1 MTEEAG
7 STHQVALLMALN
19 SCFDLVP
26 HALTLYYARDQREKS
41 VFREWCAIVKDLPA
55 PDQLFPKLS
64 RTVVSLSLIDEA
76 TTISETVS
84 IVSDLLGSLFHT
96 PSLAIGLRCD
106 EAGTYLIAGE
116 HGFAKK
122 PEAVP
127 EAAISLIIDPQK
139 VKRAVR
145 LDKQTRGVFGAI
157 KADTI
162 ATFPITSAGVLL
174 GFVSFFD
181 CQLQLC
187 DLQLVGLI
195 TIRLAAK
202 LRLLKKAQEQE
213 KLSELSKRLMS
224 HANTLLSSQSKEDLY
239 GIVLEI
245 AADLLSACQGSIMLI
260 DKNGEDMHVVQTK
273 GMSKEIARYLRM
285 QVGRGIAG
293 KVAKSGAPLL
303 VDDVEKDPDLAMRNR
318 PRFKSK
324 SLISIPLKLNEKVL
338 GVLNLSDKANLTRF
352 DQADLKLL
360 TSFST
365 LASLVIERWLI
376 TEETFRFEQLS
387 LIDPLTG
394 IYNRRFLD
402 ARLEE
407 ELNRSLRQG
416 LEFTVLFID
425 LDHFKKFN
433 DRFGH
438 LAGDAALRKTADIIK
453 ASLRDMDM
461 VARYGGE
468 EFCVLLPGTS
478 KRLSLQVAER
488 ILAGIAQERFPC
500 GARLTASLGIASFP
514 EDAGTLASLLHA
526 SDKALYQAKA
536 GGRNRLVAAQPAPA
550 GNLSPSFPGSGNY
563 PAPPAPPAVSTLYT

>member
-7 STHQVALLMALN
+7 NTYQIALLMALS
-19 SCFDLVP
+19 SCSYLAP
-26 HALTLYYARDQREKS
+26 HALTLYCAKDTREQN
-41 VFREWCAIVKDLPA
+41 VFHEWCAIARDLPV
-55 PDQLFPKLS
+55 PDHLFPQLTK
-64 RTVVSLSLIDEA
+64 TVVSLSLIDEA

-84 IVSDLLGSLFHT
+84 IVSDLLGSLFDS

-106 EAGTYLIAGE
+106 VMGTYSIAGG
-116 HGFAKK
+116 HGFSKK
-122 PEAVP
+122 LEAIPEG
-127 EAAISLIIDPQK
+127 AISLIIDPKK
-139 VKRAVR
+139 VKKSVR
-145 LDKQTRGVFGAI
+145 LDKQTRGVFGGI
-157 KADTI
+157 KADKI
-162 ATFPITSAGVLL
+162 VTFPISSGGVLL
-174 GFVSFFD
+174 GLVSFFD
-181 CQLQLC
+181 CKLRVG
-187 DLQLVGLI
+187 DLHLVELI

-202 LRLLKKAQEQE
+202 LRLLKKDQEQE

-224 HANTLLSSQSKEDLY
+224 HANTLLLSQSKEDLY
-239 GIVLEI
+239 GVILEI

-273 GMSKEIARYLRM
+273 GMNSEIARYLRM

-352 DQADLKLL
+352 NQADLKLL

-365 LASLVIERWLI
+365 LASLVIERWLVM
-376 TEETFRFEQLS
+376 EDACRFEQLS

-425 LDHFKKFN
+425 LDHFKKYN
-433 DRFGH
+433 DQYGH
-438 LAGDAALRKTADIIK
+438 LAGDAALRKTAEIIK
-453 ASLRDMDM
+453 ASLRDMDI

-478 KRLSLQVAER
+478 KRLSLHVAER
-488 ILAGIAQERFPC
+488 ILEGIGQERFPC

-526 SDKALYQAKA
+526 SDMALYLAKA
-536 GGRNRLVAAQPAPA
+536 SGRNRLVAAQPAPA
-550 GNLSPSFPGSGNY
+550 GNLSPSFPGAGNF
-563 PAPPAPPAVSTLYT
+563 PAPPVKVPASTLYT